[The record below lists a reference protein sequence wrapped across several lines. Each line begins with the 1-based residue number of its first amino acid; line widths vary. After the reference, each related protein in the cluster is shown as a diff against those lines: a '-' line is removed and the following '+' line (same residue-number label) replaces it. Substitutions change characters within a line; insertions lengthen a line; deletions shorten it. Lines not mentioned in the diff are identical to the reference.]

1 MFKGGE
7 NNDSYHLHR
16 WHLLLLPDSILS
28 AVYIFTQYSQQP
40 YEVGKLRCLEGIHL
54 SQATDFVSERAGLL
68 TSLVTELALLI
79 TDINSLSKRIKTMSI
94 NTI

>member
-1 MFKGGE
+1 M
-7 NNDSYHLHR
+7 
-16 WHLLLLPDSILS
+16 
-28 AVYIFTQYSQQP
+28 
-40 YEVGKLRCLEGIHL
+40 

-94 NTI
+94 NTV